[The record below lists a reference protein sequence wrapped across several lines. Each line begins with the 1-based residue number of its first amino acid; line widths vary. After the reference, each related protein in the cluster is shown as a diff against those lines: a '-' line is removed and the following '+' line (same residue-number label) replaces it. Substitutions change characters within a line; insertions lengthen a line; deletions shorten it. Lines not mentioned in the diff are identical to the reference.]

1 MNQHEV
7 YFYAVKIG
15 RNPGIYSSAKEYE
28 LQIAGYPN
36 SEHKKFKN
44 KLDAY
49 EYIIRESNSNIDT
62 EEISPIKNLNE
73 SPTSS
78 IKSKKRELESDPT
91 INSSESKKIK
101 NHNDAVSIS
110 VSAENYADNINE
122 DDFSFDGQDVEVY
135 TDGSCKNNGRNGAK
149 GGIGVWWGHKHCLNK
164 SLKLEDGNKTNN
176 RAEFRAA
183 IVAIQ
188 LGIKHKAGSLTIN
201 TDSDLL
207 IKTITIYKND
217 WKRRGWKKSS
227 KGPIANLDEVKILDS
242 LCSKI
247 KVKWN
252 YVPGHSG
259 IFGNDEADRLA
270 HEATE

>member
-1 MNQHEV
+1 MN
-7 YFYAVKIG
+7 
-15 RNPGIYSSAKEYE
+15 R
-28 LQIAGYPN
+28 
-36 SEHKKFKN
+36 
-44 KLDAY
+44 
-49 EYIIRESNSNIDT
+49 
-62 EEISPIKNLNE
+62 
-73 SPTSS
+73 
-78 IKSKKRELESDPT
+78 
-91 INSSESKKIK
+91 
-101 NHNDAVSIS
+101 
-110 VSAENYADNINE
+110 
-122 DDFSFDGQDVEVY
+122 
-135 TDGSCKNNGRNGAK
+135 
-149 GGIGVWWGHKHCLNK
+149 NK

-247 KVKWN
+247 KVKWVSLIIILN
-252 YVPGHSG
+252 KLVNFSLLF
-259 IFGNDEADRLA
+259 ITFRIMFQVTVVFLEMMKQID
-270 HEATE
+270 